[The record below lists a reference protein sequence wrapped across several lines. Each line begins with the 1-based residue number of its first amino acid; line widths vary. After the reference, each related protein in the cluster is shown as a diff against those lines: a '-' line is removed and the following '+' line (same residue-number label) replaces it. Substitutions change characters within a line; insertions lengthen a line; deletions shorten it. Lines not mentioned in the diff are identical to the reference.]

1 MNAEEV
7 LELMTHPHVRQT
19 ILRLAREEA
28 QRIVLRHIAP
38 KDAPRNSIT
47 YAQAADLLG
56 LKEQTIR
63 VYVCQGKLKG
73 GSGYVTIASCARFKK
88 Q

>member
-7 LELMTHPHVRQT
+7 IELMVNPHVQRT
-19 ILRLAREEA
+19 ILRLARQEA
-28 QRIVLRHIAP
+28 QRIVLQHIAP

-47 YAQAADLLG
+47 YVQAADLLG

-88 Q
+88 K